1 MQNAWHSHPKAINRG
16 TTICVHSHPHISHL
30 YVYIYIYYIVYIYI
44 ILYIYIYIILYI
56 FMCIYINI
64 SHCSCI
70 MSHRLAFC
78 YSTKPWSSQSWRD
91 EWTPPWESVR
101 TETRETPEMIAY
113 APWANRH
120 HLGRMEWGEAMW
132 SLGSGIW
139 LPKSS
144 HLGKTL
150 PRCHPNPG
158 IDTSLRNLRNLTT
171 KYANILMYVCFAPFD
186 VFESDIFKKNQGV
199 ETVFVCMFFIA
210 SCFKNASQQTRKR
223 GTWETNRNLDH
234 QHCLN
239 PQIKFP
245 NVWDFKLVY
254 IDSILVSS
262 RSA

>member
-1 MQNAWHSHPKAINRG
+1 
-16 TTICVHSHPHISHL
+16 
-30 YVYIYIYYIVYIYI
+30 
-44 ILYIYIYIILYI
+44 
-56 FMCIYINI
+56 
-64 SHCSCI
+64 

-120 HLGRMEWGEAMW
+120 HLGRMELGEAMW
-132 SLGSGIW
+132 SLGSGDLTSEIFA
-139 LPKSS
+139 SGD
-144 HLGKTL
+144 GKHY
-150 PRCHPNPG
+150 PAVIQIPG
-158 IDTSLRNLRNLTT
+158 LITSSLRNLRNLTT
-171 KYANILMYVCFAPFD
+171 KYANILMYFCFAPFD
-186 VFESDIFKKNQGV
+186 VFESDIVNKNQGV
-199 ETVFVCMFFIA
+199 EICMFFIA

-223 GTWETNRNLDH
+223 GTWETNRNLDN